1 MGKLP
6 SGNRTVSQSN
16 YLASSTDDALYR
28 LLVDGVTDY
37 AIYMLDQEGF
47 VASWSASAQLL
58 KGYTKAEILGQHFSQ
73 FYIEEDQEADVP
85 ARALETSAR
94 EGRAESEGWRLRK
107 DGSCFWAHAVIY
119 PVRGPDGGLIGYAK
133 IVRDFSDRK
142 YAEGVLRGTEAQFSR
157 LVDGVTDY
165 AIYRL
170 TTDGIVTSWN
180 MGAQRMKGYRANEI
194 IGHPF
199 SCFYTEEDQADDLPR
214 HALDTALRDGKFEI
228 DTLQVKKDGSR
239 FHANIVIDPIF
250 DEDGDHIG
258 FAKITRD
265 ITKANEF
272 QKSLEESRETLF
284 QAQKMDAVGQFSGGL
299 ANDFNNILTGIS
311 GNLELM
317 QTRIAQGRIGE
328 IDRYIAAAQS
338 DAKRAAELTSRLL
351 TFSRNQTLNPKP
363 TNVNQL
369 ILRMD
374 QLIKRTMG
382 GKISVDIVA
391 APDLWT
397 TMVDQGQLENG
408 LLDLCV
414 NARDAMQNGGALRIE
429 TCNQWVHGAAS
440 GRNLP
445 AGEYV
450 AIRVIDNGTGM
461 TPEVMRRA
469 FEPLFTTKA
478 KGMGTGLGLS
488 MMYGFA
494 TQSGGQLHLYSEP
507 GHGSTVCLY
516 LPRRQGAEGVAEPP
530 APLDPGSR
538 FGHGRTVLIV
548 DDEETVR
555 KLVVDG
561 LQDHG
566 YASIVAEDAF
576 TGFKILQSN
585 PDVDILISDVGL
597 PGGMNGLQLAAAA
610 KAIRPTL
617 KVLFITGYAES
628 ALVNKGPLDPG
639 IRVLTKPFSLHN
651 LSSTIRD
658 ILSVSG

>member
-1 MGKLP
+1 
-6 SGNRTVSQSN
+6 
-16 YLASSTDDALYR
+16 
-28 LLVDGVTDY
+28 
-37 AIYMLDQEGF
+37 
-47 VASWSASAQLL
+47 
-58 KGYTKAEILGQHFSQ
+58 
-73 FYIEEDQEADVP
+73 
-85 ARALETSAR
+85 
-94 EGRAESEGWRLRK
+94 
-107 DGSCFWAHAVIY
+107 
-119 PVRGPDGGLIGYAK
+119 
-133 IVRDFSDRK
+133 
-142 YAEGVLRGTEAQFSR
+142 
-157 LVDGVTDY
+157 
-165 AIYRL
+165 
-170 TTDGIVTSWN
+170 
-180 MGAQRMKGYRANEI
+180 
-194 IGHPF
+194 
-199 SCFYTEEDQADDLPR
+199 
-214 HALDTALRDGKFEI
+214 
-228 DTLQVKKDGSR
+228 
-239 FHANIVIDPIF
+239 
-250 DEDGDHIG
+250 
-258 FAKITRD
+258 
-265 ITKANEF
+265 
-272 QKSLEESRETLF
+272 
-284 QAQKMDAVGQFSGGL
+284 
-299 ANDFNNILTGIS
+299 
-311 GNLELM
+311 
-317 QTRIAQGRIGE
+317 
-328 IDRYIAAAQS
+328 
-338 DAKRAAELTSRLL
+338 
-351 TFSRNQTLNPKP
+351 
-363 TNVNQL
+363 
-369 ILRMD
+369 
-374 QLIKRTMG
+374 
-382 GKISVDIVA
+382 
-391 APDLWT
+391 
-397 TMVDQGQLENG
+397 
-408 LLDLCV
+408 
-414 NARDAMQNGGALRIE
+414 
-429 TCNQWVHGAAS
+429 VHGAAS